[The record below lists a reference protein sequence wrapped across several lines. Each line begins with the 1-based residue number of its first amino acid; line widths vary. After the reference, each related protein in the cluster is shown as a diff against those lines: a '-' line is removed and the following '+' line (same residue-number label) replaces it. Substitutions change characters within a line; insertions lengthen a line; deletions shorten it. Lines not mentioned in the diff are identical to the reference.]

1 MITRIKDLFTDF
13 DLPRLL
19 IVAFLSTLLVLAFF
33 LGLPVLGL
41 LTDMLNR
48 LGMFGVLVLAMVPA
62 IVAGV
67 GLNFGLPLGILCGL
81 IGGLVSIELDLSGG
95 WAFAAA
101 IAVAVPLATLVGLG
115 YGWLLNRVKGSEM
128 MVATYVGFAGV
139 SLMCIG
145 WIMLPFRSLEMVW
158 PIGKGLRVTIALS
171 GRYERVLNNFWDFTI
186 GDPGSS
192 TGALTIPTGLL
203 LFFGAMCLLMW
214 LFLRSRMGIQ
224 MKTVGDNP
232 KFAVTSG
239 MNVNRGRMIGTILS
253 TVLAAVGILA
263 FNQGFGFIQL
273 YTAPMFMG
281 FTAVAAILI
290 GGATVKKAS
299 ISNAIIGTF
308 LFQGLL
314 VVSLP
319 VANQIMQGGNLAEI
333 SRIIISNGII
343 LYALSQVGG
352 GE

>member
-1 MITRIKDLFTDF
+1 MRTRIKDFYDDF
-13 DLPRLL
+13 GLPRLV
-19 IVAFLSTLLVLAFF
+19 IAAFLFTLFVLAFF
-33 LGLPVLGL
+33 LDLPVLGL
-41 LTDMLNR
+41 FSDMLNR
-48 LGMFGVLVLAMVPA
+48 LGMFGVMVLAMVPA

-81 IGGLVSIELDLSGG
+81 IGGLVSIELDLSDG
-95 WAFAAA
+95 WAFVVA
-101 IAVAVPLATLVGLG
+101 IIVALPPAVLVGWG

-139 SLMCIG
+139 SIMCIG
-145 WIMLPFRSLEMVW
+145 WLLLPFRSLEMVW
-158 PIGKGLRVTIALS
+158 PIGRGLRVTIALA
-171 GRYERVLNNFWDFTI
+171 GRYERVLNDFWAFSI
-186 GDPGSS
+186 GDLESPMGM
-192 TGALTIPTGLL
+192 LVVPVGLL
-203 LFFGAMCLLMW
+203 LFLGVLCFLMW
-214 LFLRSRMGIQ
+214 LFLRSSMGVE
-224 MKTVGDNP
+224 MRTVGDNP
-232 KFAVTSG
+232 KFAAAAG

-253 TVLAAVGILA
+253 TVLAAVGILV

-299 ISNAIIGTF
+299 ITNVLIGTF
-308 LFQGLL
+308 LFQGML

-319 VANQIMQGGNLAEI
+319 VANRVMEGGNLAEI
-333 SRIIISNGII
+333 ARIIISNGII
-343 LYALSQVGG
+343 LYALTQASG

>member
-1 MITRIKDLFTDF
+1 MMARIKDFYDDF
-13 DLPRLL
+13 GLPRLV
-19 IVAFLSTLLVLAFF
+19 IAAFLLTLFVLAFF

-41 LTDMLNR
+41 LSNTLNR
-48 LGMFGVLVLAMVPA
+48 LGMFGVMVLAMVPA

-81 IGGLVSIELDLSGG
+81 IGALVSIELDLSGG
-95 WAFAAA
+95 WAFVVA
-101 IAVAVPLATLVGLG
+101 IVVSLPFALLVGWG

-139 SLMCIG
+139 SIMCIG
-145 WIMLPFRSLEMVW
+145 WLLLPFRSLEMVW
-158 PIGKGLRVTIALS
+158 PIGKGLRVTIALA
-171 GRYERVLNNFWDFTI
+171 GRYERVLNNFWAFTI
-186 GDPGSS
+186 GDPGSPI
-192 TGALTIPTGLL
+192 GMLVFPTGLL
-203 LFFGAMCLLMW
+203 LFLGVSCLLMW
-214 LFLRSRMGIQ
+214 LFLRSSIGVE

-232 KFAVTSG
+232 KFAVAAG
-239 MNVNRGRMIGTILS
+239 MNVNKGRMIGTILS
-253 TVLAAVGILA
+253 TVIAAVGILV

-290 GGATVKKAS
+290 GGASVKKAS
-299 ISNAIIGTF
+299 ITNVLIGTF
-308 LFQGLL
+308 LFQGML

-319 VANQIMQGGNLAEI
+319 VANRIMQGGNLAEI
-333 SRIIISNGII
+333 ARIIISNGII
-343 LYALSQVGG
+343 LYALTQAGG